1 MKTYIENALVNGK
14 YRLPV
19 QYTGLTEQ
27 KFKDLIIS
35 TSFTGYEI
43 PAKQSLNCT
52 WVLRFHFDNATS
64 IDISALCT
72 NIGGWQ
78 EMGSLKIIFHN
89 EDQTSQQD
97 SSLLVKRNIG
107 CFSIAHIS
115 LITFD
120 DDNVYAECGVIF
132 CNDKGDECVVAT
144 APAPGAVTVKLP
156 SQSSEFQPEML
167 LSDCQRITL

>member
-19 QYTGLTEQ
+19 HYAGLTGQ
-27 KFKDLIIS
+27 QFKDLIIYS
-35 TSFTGYEI
+35 SIIGYEI
-43 PAKQSLNCT
+43 STKQSLNCT
-52 WVLRFHFDNATS
+52 WILRFYFDNGTS

-78 EMGSLKIIFHN
+78 EMGSLKIVFN
-89 EDQTSQQD
+89 DEKQTSQQD
-97 SSLLVKRNIG
+97 SNHLVKRDIG
-107 CFSIAHIS
+107 YFEIARIS

-120 DDNVYAECGVIF
+120 NDNVYAECGVIF
-132 CNDKGDECVVAT
+132 CNDKGDEFVIAT

-156 SQSSEFQPEML
+156 SQSSEFQPETL
-167 LSDCQRITL
+167 LSDCQRVIL